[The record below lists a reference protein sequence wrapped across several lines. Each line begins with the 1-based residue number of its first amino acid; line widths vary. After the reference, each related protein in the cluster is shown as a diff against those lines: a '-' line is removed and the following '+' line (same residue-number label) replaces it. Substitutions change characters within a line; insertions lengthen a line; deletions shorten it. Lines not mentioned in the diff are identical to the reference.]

1 VCQREINMR
10 IWCEGAA
17 WEGDGEEFGARR
29 GRDLAREG
37 GRIWRARGDELAGKT
52 HGLGK
57 LGEG

>member
-1 VCQREINMR
+1 MR

-57 LGEG
+57 LGER